1 MYVVCVNLRVKPEK
15 IDDFLAHTI
24 DNASSS
30 RKEPGCLRFDVLRH
44 ETEVD
49 RFLLHE
55 VYRTREDFKAHQ
67 EQPHYFR
74 WRDRVPEL
82 LAEPRSGVKYVNVYP
97 KDEEW

>member
-1 MYVVCVNLRVKPEK
+1 MSPVRCAQARDGGGQV
-15 IDDFLAHTI
+15 
-24 DNASSS
+24 
-30 RKEPGCLRFDVLRH
+30 
-44 ETEVD
+44 
-49 RFLLHE
+49 LLHE

-74 WRDRVPEL
+74 WRDRVPDL